1 MKKLIVVA
9 LLFVAGCMPASQ
21 QEVMDL
27 HNTVNQILPAV
38 REAVSTS
45 SEETKEKVETV
56 LSQVEKVNE
65 AVANAETPVE
75 AIEKG
80 WGSTEGWN
88 PYYGY
93 GVLGLAILRLF
104 QKKKQ
109 SDIALEEVVV
119 GVEKSKKNGGDLK
132 TALNSTE
139 SLITKNMVSA
149 IRNKVA

>member
-1 MKKLIVVA
+1 
-9 LLFVAGCMPASQ
+9 
-21 QEVMDL
+21 
-27 HNTVNQILPAV
+27 LPAV